1 MKKVDHI
8 GIAVR
13 SLKET
18 LPFYE
23 NILGFTC
30 TAIENVPSEHV
41 NVAFLDASNVRIEL
55 LEATSSNS
63 SIAKFIEKR
72 GEGIHHLALKVDS
85 IEKRI
90 SDLKKN
96 GIQMLNDVPKEGA
109 AGAMIAFIHPKSTH
123 GVLYE
128 ICEKK
133 PLKENDSD

>member
-13 SLKET
+13 SLEES
-18 LPFYE
+18 LPFYTM
-23 NILGFTC
+23 NLGLTC
-30 TAIENVPSEHV
+30 IAIEEVSSERV
-41 NVAFLDASNVRIEL
+41 KVAFLDATNVRIEL
-55 LEATSSNS
+55 LEPTDSTSA
-63 SIAKFIEKR
+63 IAKFIEKR
-72 GEGIHHLALKVDS
+72 GEGIHHIAFQVDS

-90 SDLKKN
+90 LELKNN
-96 GIQMLNDVPKEGA
+96 GIQMLNEIPKEGA
-109 AGAMIAFIHPKSTH
+109 GGAMIAFIHPKSAH